1 MRVSDKSH
9 RCRGGALVELAL
21 TLPLLLLLIL
31 NVVNF
36 GSFLYACVTVSNAA
50 RAGADFLM
58 MGPAS
63 IGYRSLPTNAQV
75 QAVVAAD
82 LGSLPNAAS
91 ATITIC
97 TTANGSGS
105 PQPPGTCVTAVTDPQ
120 NTSATLGHVVVGQ
133 VNVTYPYTPLISAFN
148 FTGLGVRLTLPATS
162 ITRHAAVRLLQ

>member
-1 MRVSDKSH
+1 MKVSYKSQ
-9 RCRGGALVELAL
+9 RRRGGALIELAL

-75 QAVVAAD
+75 QAVVVAD
-82 LGSLPNAAS
+82 LGSLPNKATAA
-91 ATITIC
+91 ITIC
-97 TTANGSGS
+97 TTPNGGGT
-105 PQPPGTCVTAVTDPQ
+105 PQPPGTCLATVTDPQ
-120 NTSATLGHVVVGQ
+120 NSSTTLGHV
-133 VNVTYPYTPLISAFN
+133 
-148 FTGLGVRLTLPATS
+148 
-162 ITRHAAVRLLQ
+162 